1 MSTIIFVCL
10 VPSLHSES
18 SSQAQPPPFVIPT
31 AAPPLRQPDRRPH
44 PSSSRPERSAVEGPP
59 HFAVACSSPLFVLAV
74 VCSCCHPE
82 RIFRARRIPTNPTP
96 PLHPFLPQNP
106 RPCSYRPP
114 LHPHATQLTAHS
126 SNRKNRPP
134 TPQKTQQIPLSSPS
148 KPQIPPNPHQPNHF
162 PQKNTWHTSFPPRR
176 IIKWRLST

>member
-31 AAPPLRQPDRRPH
+31 AAPTLRHPDR
-44 PSSSRPERSAVEGPP
+44 SAAQWRDPRISPLPVLRRCL
-59 HFAVACSSPLFVLAV
+59 FLPLFVLAV
-74 VCSCCHPE
+74 ILSASFE
-82 RIFRARRIPTNPTP
+82 REGSRRTP

-114 LHPHATQLTAHS
+114 LHPHATQLKAHS